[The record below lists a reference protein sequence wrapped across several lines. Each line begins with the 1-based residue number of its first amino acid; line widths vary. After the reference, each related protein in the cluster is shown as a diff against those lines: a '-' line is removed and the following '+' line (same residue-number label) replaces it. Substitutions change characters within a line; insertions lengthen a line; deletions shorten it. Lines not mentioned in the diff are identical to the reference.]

1 MFRLIGFGIRVW
13 GCLYVGYWA
22 IFFGSVAFLI
32 ISSYLKQHRD
42 PTARS
47 VPHEMQQHHHK

>member
-32 ISSYLKQHRD
+32 ITSYLRRAQASSSGKNRL
-42 PTARS
+42 T
-47 VPHEMQQHHHK
+47 